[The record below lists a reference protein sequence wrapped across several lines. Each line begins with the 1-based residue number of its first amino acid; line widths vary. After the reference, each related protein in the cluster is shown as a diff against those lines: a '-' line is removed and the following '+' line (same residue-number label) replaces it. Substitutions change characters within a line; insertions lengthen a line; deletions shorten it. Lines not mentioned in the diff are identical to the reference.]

1 MTKLFNDKGF
11 WKTAFKLAMP
21 VALQN
26 MLTSSFTLV
35 DTLFVSSLGDEQL
48 ASVGM
53 AGQWGWLMNMVI
65 FGTCSATGVFVA
77 QYWGA
82 KDKQGIRKTMG
93 IALSFSLLVS
103 AVFFV
108 MSFFL
113 PHIVIGMFNRDKTII
128 EYGSSYLTVIAFTYP
143 AIAVLDVLSV
153 VLRSTEKVRIPM
165 YVSVVT
171 TGLNIFFDYALIFG
185 KLGFPQMGIR
195 GAALATLISEWLG
208 VAFLILVSYFQ
219 KNIIITKISNV
230 FSFTKKDI
238 SVFAKRAVPVIINE
252 TLWGSGTFVFNLIF
266 ANMGYE
272 YFAAITIQ
280 RSFENISYVFFIGLC
295 SACSVMVGKS
305 VGKGDIDTGIKDSRR
320 FLIIVPAAA
329 VIVGAISVIFK
340 TPLVGIFDMG
350 NNISELTLRSAES
363 IIMIYGIEMPVRTLG
378 FVFVVGI
385 LRSGGDTSTA
395 AKIDLTGLWLFSIPA
410 TLIAAYVFKAPF
422 LICFIVMYL
431 AEDYVKII
439 MCLVRYKSKKW
450 IKPVTEMGQKG
461 LEEYFYE

>member
-1 MTKLFNDKGF
+1 M
-11 WKTAFKLAMP
+11 
-21 VALQN
+21 
-26 MLTSSFTLV
+26 
-35 DTLFVSSLGDEQL
+35 
-48 ASVGM
+48 
-53 AGQWGWLMNMVI
+53 
-65 FGTCSATGVFVA
+65 
-77 QYWGA
+77 
-82 KDKQGIRKTMG
+82 
-93 IALSFSLLVS
+93 
-103 AVFFV
+103 
-108 MSFFL
+108 
-113 PHIVIGMFNRDKTII
+113 
-128 EYGSSYLTVIAFTYP
+128 
-143 AIAVLDVLSV
+143 
-153 VLRSTEKVRIPM
+153 
-165 YVSVVT
+165 
-171 TGLNIFFDYALIFG
+171 
-185 KLGFPQMGIR
+185 
-195 GAALATLISEWLG
+195 
-208 VAFLILVSYFQ
+208 
-219 KNIIITKISNV
+219 
-230 FSFTKKDI
+230 
-238 SVFAKRAVPVIINE
+238 FAKRAVPVIINE